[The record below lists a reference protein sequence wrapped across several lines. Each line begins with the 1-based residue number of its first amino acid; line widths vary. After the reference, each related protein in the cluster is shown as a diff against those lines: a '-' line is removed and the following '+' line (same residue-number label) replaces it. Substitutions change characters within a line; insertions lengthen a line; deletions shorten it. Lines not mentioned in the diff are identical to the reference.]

1 MRRKQW
7 GIAALALG
15 AGLCFAVCGWA
26 AEGGHGEGG
35 PPWGDFLKRLFNFA
49 VMVGVLVYLLKKP
62 LKGFFAS
69 RTESIRKSLSDLEG
83 KKREAEERCAEYKAK
98 LAALDK
104 ETERIVAEYI
114 EEGET
119 AKSKIIAQAEQQAEY
134 IKHQARTAIDQ
145 EIRAA
150 REALQQEVAD
160 LSTAAAEEVLKQH
173 IGVEDQER
181 LIQEFTTKVVEA
193 K

>member
-1 MRRKQW
+1 
-7 GIAALALG
+7 
-15 AGLCFAVCGWA
+15 
-26 AEGGHGEGG
+26 
-35 PPWGDFLKRLFNFA
+35 
-49 VMVGVLVYLLKKP
+49 LVYLLKKP

-69 RTESIRKSLSDLEG
+69 RTESIRKTLADLED

-104 ETERIVAEYI
+104 ETEKIVAEYI